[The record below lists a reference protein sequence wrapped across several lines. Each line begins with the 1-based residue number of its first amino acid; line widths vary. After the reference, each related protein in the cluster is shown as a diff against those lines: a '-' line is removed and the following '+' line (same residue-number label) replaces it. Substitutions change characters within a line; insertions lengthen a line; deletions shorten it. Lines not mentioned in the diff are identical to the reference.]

1 MLFSGF
7 VVKNKPFLNCV
18 YVILTRLLM

>member
-1 MLFSGF
+1 MLFSGI

>member
-7 VVKNKPFLNCV
+7 IVKNKPFLNCACV
-18 YVILTRLLM
+18 VLTRLHI